1 MVEVIMALLDRFNK
15 QPDEIKKYQVDYSEW
30 LVTGQTITSVSTVVE
45 IRNPADDD
53 VGEPTLSVGTTQII
67 SAGTIYEYYLSLG
80 TDRKRYK
87 ITFLADTSDLQKV
100 ESEIE
105 FKVNDL

>member
-1 MVEVIMALLDRFNK
+1 MALLDRFKK
-15 QPDEIKKYQVDYSEW
+15 QPAEIKKYQIDYSEW
-30 LVTGQTITSVSTVVE
+30 LDTGQTITAVNTAVTLK
-45 IRNPADDD
+45 NPAAGD
-53 VGEPTLSVGTTQII
+53 VGEPTLAVGTTQII
-67 SAGTIYEYYLSLG
+67 GTGTIFEYYLSLG

-87 ITFLADTSDLQKV
+87 ITFLADTSDVQKV